1 MNLACAVAWSDGKS
15 VMGSYIGGCVAK
27 RDIPRFVALYQ
38 RVKLPV
44 QKLRT
49 GYIDFEEITE
59 GFDRLSDGSVLRQI
73 LRPRA

>member
-1 MNLACAVAWSDGKS
+1 VPG
-15 VMGSYIGGCVAK
+15 

-49 GYIDFEEITE
+49 GYITFDEINE
-59 GFDRLSDGSVLRQI
+59 GFDRLSDRSVLRQV
-73 LRPRA
+73 LQPHA